1 MTRSRQIGVATNS
14 IERSYEKGRASAY
27 MLGATRRF
35 GKMQGYPV
43 MIWSIIL
50 MTQAGVPRL
59 LGDDSRRMYDMSK
72 RTAAVNDLY
81 IPRMLADEM
90 VPRKWEAKLQRA
102 LVGAFCHDYDIGGPL
117 PIILSP
123 KKGLGKKAAVFS
135 FRRNRCQFVWQEHLI
150 FARLRIVWLDSLV
163 QSHIIRRH
171 HRGEVLTDDIIF
183 LANINKVA
191 ALICSHLCT

>member
-1 MTRSRQIGVATNS
+1 
-14 IERSYEKGRASAY
+14 
-27 MLGATRRF
+27 
-35 GKMQGYPV
+35 
-43 MIWSIIL
+43 

-59 LGDDSRRMYDMSK
+59 LGDVLRRMYDISK

-90 VPRKWEAKLQRA
+90 VSRKSGAKLQRA

-117 PIILSP
+117 PIILSS

-135 FRRNRCQFVWQEHLI
+135 FHRNRRQFIWQEHLI
-150 FARLRIVWLDSLV
+150 FARLRFVWLDSHV
-163 QSHIIRRH
+163 RSRFIRRH

-191 ALICSHLCT
+191 ALICSHLWT